1 MKTSKT
7 EKVVFPLDIR
17 TKTEKHYSEEK
28 RRISV
33 WCVSS
38 ISAKDIKAG

>member
-17 TKTEKHYSEEK
+17 TKTEKRYSEEK

-33 WCVSS
+33 CFFY
-38 ISAKDIKAG
+38 IGKGH

>member
-33 WCVSS
+33 VCFFY
-38 ISAKDIKAG
+38 IGKGH